1 MLIPRNPT
9 WPLPGDDPDDVNT
22 PGFKFFGGKAC
33 ARHTRQALLDWWK
46 IHDED
51 SHVFLILKT

>member
-51 SHVFLILKT
+51 SHVF